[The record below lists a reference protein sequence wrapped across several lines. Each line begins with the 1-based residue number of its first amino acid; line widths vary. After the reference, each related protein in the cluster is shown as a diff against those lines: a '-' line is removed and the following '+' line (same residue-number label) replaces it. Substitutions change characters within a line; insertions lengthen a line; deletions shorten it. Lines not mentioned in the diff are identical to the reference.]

1 MTRKG
6 TGPFSRPNSPRPHGG
21 GAPRRGA
28 EQVKRR
34 AAPGPH
40 RRMKTSK
47 ETRRSRRRLRT
58 RLCFRPLSGTAVP
71 FSASSGGPREAGN
84 RKISA
89 GQGPLPGHTR
99 CHQTGKGRVSS
110 SGSGLL
116 RPPPP
121 PFLGA
126 NAKLRGRSAPIG
138 LGARDLGNGDLIPVL
153 IQSEASPNLKHASAP
168 ILLSWVTALC

>member
-34 AAPGPH
+34 PAGGAPRSGAASANEDVQGDA
-40 RRMKTSK
+40 T
-47 ETRRSRRRLRT
+47 
-58 RLCFRPLSGTAVP
+58 
-71 FSASSGGPREAGN
+71 FSAQVKNKAVFPPTLWHGCALLTSSGGPREAGN

-116 RPPPP
+116 RVPPPP
-121 PFLGA
+121 AFFGSKCKAAGPKRAHRAWCTG
-126 NAKLRGRSAPIG
+126 P
-138 LGARDLGNGDLIPVL
+138 
-153 IQSEASPNLKHASAP
+153 
-168 ILLSWVTALC
+168 W